1 MNTPSLDDYFAFL
14 RFQSVSTEP
23 ALAGQVAACA
33 GWLEA
38 KFRSIGLEATAYSTG
53 GHPIVVARSTPRPD
67 RRTLLIYGHYD
78 VQPADPLEEWRTP
91 PFEPTVRDGIVY
103 ARGATDNKGQ
113 VLAHILGVEQT
124 LRERGELPV
133 NVIFL
138 VEGEEESGSE
148 HLAGFLKEHREE
160 LRCDLIAISDTG
172 MVAKGLPSLTYGLRG
187 ILTTE
192 VRLHG
197 AETDLHSGLYGGV
210 APNPATLLARMLATL
225 HDADFRVAI
234 PGFYDAVLPLEKW
247 EREGWARLPLDE
259 AFFKEAIHAQA
270 LLGEAGYTPVERAWG
285 RPTAEV
291 NGIGG
296 GYQGAGSK
304 TVIPREAFAKLSFR
318 LVPNQKPAEIEAC
331 VRAHLQRVCPPEV
344 RMEVSVG
351 HGGEPFLCDPNG
363 SDGLAARRALVRTWG
378 VEPALIREGGSI
390 PILEALRG
398 TLGVEILLLGLALPD
413 CACHAPNES
422 FPLENFEAGMRLNR
436 ALLEELA
443 QTQV

>member
-1 MNTPSLDDYFAFL
+1 MSTPFLEDYFAFL

-23 ALAGQVAACA
+23 ALAPQVAACA
-33 GWLEA
+33 EWLER
-38 KFRSIGLEATAYSTG
+38 KFRAMGLEARVYPTA
-53 GHPIVVARSTPRPD
+53 GHPIVVARSTPKPG

-78 VQPADPLEEWRTP
+78 VQPADPLEEWHTP
-91 PFEPTVRDGIVY
+91 PFEPTVRDGLVY

-113 VLAHILGVEQT
+113 LLAHILGVEKT

-133 NVIFL
+133 NIIFL
-138 VEGEEESGSE
+138 AEGEEESGSE
-148 HLAGFLKEHREE
+148 HLAAFLEAHREE

-172 MVAKGLPSLTYGLRG
+172 MVARGLPSLTYGLRG
-187 ILTTE
+187 ILAME

-234 PGFYDAVLPLEKW
+234 PGFYDDVAPLQAW
-247 EREGWARLPLDE
+247 ERKEWARLPLDE
-259 AFFKEAIHAQA
+259 AFFKEAIHSQA
-270 LLGEAGYTPVERAWG
+270 LLGEGGYTPVERAWG
-285 RPTAEV
+285 RPTAEI

-296 GYQGAGSK
+296 GYQGSGSK

-318 LVPNQKPAEIEAC
+318 LVPNQKPAQIEAC
-331 VRAHLQRVCPPEV
+331 VRAHLERVCPPQV
-344 RMEVSVG
+344 RMEILTG
-351 HGGEPFLCDPNG
+351 HGGQPFLCDPNG
-363 SDGLAARRALVRTWG
+363 PDGLAARRALVRTWG

-398 TLGVEILLLGLALPD
+398 TLGVEILLLGMALPD

-422 FPLENFEAGMRLNR
+422 FPLENFEAGMRLNQ

-443 QTQV
+443 RA